1 MPRNE
6 NATLKKLRKQQE
18 TSLSEMLAHKEEL
31 LQWVTDEKARTAAW
45 CGEQRQMAMK
55 ERNAAAK
62 LARDSRQR
70 ALSSSLPVRKEKSE
84 LEALH
89 ATIEKMKI
97 DHEVAAKKSKANEHR
112 LYSLVK
118 DHTTHLESN
127 EKQLLS
133 LEQDKLMLLEFISE
147 QGIRLPKSLRGLLQ
161 KGVGSSGSS
170 TGQHAG
176 SSGASKTSGGR
187 YRTDNRNGYVE
198 EVDVEDVGVTSKTA
212 LVLDDET
219 ESGWNRRSTDRQSG
233 SSQRNAVVGKLGS
246 DKSPNLSSTL
256 PSSRH
261 SAKAAER
268 HELIHPTQS
277 RPSNEAKIVD
287 NNKFRPLTSST
298 TDSRNSAA
306 PNHRVGE
313 DAPKSRI
320 NDSSATTGDTSHAS
334 SDGQSKQSADP
345 NRIEEILPNGTKVIR
360 YKNGTLKE
368 VDPSGS
374 SIVRF
379 LNGDSKQYKA
389 DSGVVVYYY
398 ALADTT
404 HTTHPDGLEIYE
416 FPNKQAS
423 CASAVVLNSKSN
435 CHLSI
440 DCPSRLRSIS
450 PVA

>member
-18 TSLSEMLAHKEEL
+18 ASLAEMLAHKEEL

-45 CGEQRQMAMK
+45 CGEQRQMALK

-97 DHEVAAKKSKANEHR
+97 DHEAAVKKSKANEHR

-147 QGIRLPKSLRGLLQ
+147 QGIRLPKSLRGMLQQ
-161 KGVGSSGSS
+161 KGVSSSGSS

-176 SSGASKTSGGR
+176 SSGASKTSGSR
-187 YRTDNRNGYVE
+187 HRADNRNGYVE
-198 EVDVEDVGVTSKTA
+198 EVDVEDIGVTSKTA
-212 LVLDDET
+212 VVLDDET
-219 ESGWNRRSTDRQSG
+219 ESGWNRRSTDRQSS
-233 SSQRNAVVGKLGS
+233 SSQRSAVAVS

-256 PSSRH
+256 PSSSSSRH

-268 HELIHPTQS
+268 HHEQLIIHSSTQS

-287 NNKFRPLTSST
+287 NNQSRPLITSST
-298 TDSRNSAA
+298 AGSRRSTAL
-306 PNHRVGE
+306 NHQVGE
-313 DAPKSRI
+313 DASKPRI
-320 NDSSATTGDTSHAS
+320 NDPSTVTGGTVSHAS
-334 SDGQSKQSADP
+334 SSAGQDSQSKQSADP
-345 NRIEEILPNGTKVIR
+345 NRIEEMLPNGTKVIR

-379 LNGDSKQYKA
+379 LNGDSKQYQA
-389 DSGVVVYYY
+389 DSGVIVYYY

-404 HTTHPDGLEIYE
+404 HTTHPDGLEVYE

-423 CASAVVLNSKSN
+423 CASDLLLSS
-435 CHLSI
+435 CTRLSI
-440 DCPSRLRSIS
+440 S
-450 PVA
+450 